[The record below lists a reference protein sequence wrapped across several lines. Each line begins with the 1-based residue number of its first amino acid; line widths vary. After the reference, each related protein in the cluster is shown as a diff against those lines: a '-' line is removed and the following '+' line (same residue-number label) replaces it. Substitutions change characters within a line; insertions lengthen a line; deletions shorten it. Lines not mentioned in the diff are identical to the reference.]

1 MAENEN
7 LNVNDEEE
15 EVTGLQTNYPIYLNN
30 ETYQYFKTWNTS
42 LKDSVTTHETESGK
56 QEDVTTRRGRRS
68 ISVSVKCLQPLL
80 AKLLALQE
88 LDEFEAEI
96 YDPAIDDY
104 DTMNVRIGAGSMSYA
119 LVEKSANLEAVNGV
133 WEVSFTLEEF

>member
-7 LNVNDEEE
+7 LNVNDE

-30 ETYQYFKTWNTS
+30 ETYQYFKTWSTS